1 MVKDLKV
8 TYNAPVFNQPINGKS
23 HQRSMS
29 QKFEREDFKA
39 AAAAAE
45 AERAVGAAGSG
56 AGKGAE
62 NGRQNHLTPAEG
74 RRVRRSSSNH

>member
-1 MVKDLKV
+1 
-8 TYNAPVFNQPINGKS
+8 
-23 HQRSMS
+23 MS

-39 AAAAAE
+39 AAAAE
-45 AERAVGAAGSG
+45 AQRAAGAAGAG
-56 AGKGAE
+56 AGAAGAE

>member
-8 TYNAPVFNQPINGKS
+8 TYAPVFNQPINAKS

-39 AAAAAE
+39 AEAQRAA
-45 AERAVGAAGSG
+45 GAAGAG
-56 AGKGAE
+56 AGAAGAE

>member
-1 MVKDLKV
+1 
-8 TYNAPVFNQPINGKS
+8 
-23 HQRSMS
+23 MS
-29 QKFEREDFKA
+29 QKFEREDFK

-62 NGRQNHLTPAEG
+62 NGQQNHLTPAEG

>member
-1 MVKDLKV
+1 
-8 TYNAPVFNQPINGKS
+8 
-23 HQRSMS
+23 MS

-39 AAAAAE
+39 AAAAE
-45 AERAVGAAGSG
+45 AQRAVGAAGSG